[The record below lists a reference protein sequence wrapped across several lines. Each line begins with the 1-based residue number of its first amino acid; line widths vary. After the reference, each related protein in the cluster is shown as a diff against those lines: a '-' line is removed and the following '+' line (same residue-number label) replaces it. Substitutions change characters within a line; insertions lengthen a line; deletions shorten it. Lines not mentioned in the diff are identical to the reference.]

1 MICNVT
7 ADVIPVPT
15 RAPAPRI
22 MGFSGSKA
30 LTPGLDS
37 SNINL
42 EFMPLPPMKSLVY
55 SEDGVFETLPLL
67 KSIRRIVPAQP

>member
-1 MICNVT
+1 MQR
-7 ADVIPVPT
+7 IPVP
-15 RAPAPRI
+15 AKVPAPMI
-22 MGFSGSKA
+22 IGFSGSRE

-42 EFMPLPPMKSLVY
+42 AFTPLPPMKSLVY
-55 SEDGVFETLPLL
+55 SEDGVLETLLLL